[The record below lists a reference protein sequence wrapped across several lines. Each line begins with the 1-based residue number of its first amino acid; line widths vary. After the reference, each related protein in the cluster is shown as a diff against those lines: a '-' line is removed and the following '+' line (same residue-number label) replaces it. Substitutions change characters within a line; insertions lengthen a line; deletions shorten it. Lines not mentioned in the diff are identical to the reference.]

1 VSTEESGSA
10 SSGPAQRGVSGVVPP
25 EPAQRG
31 ARGVVPPEPAP
42 RGASGVVPPEPAQR
56 QLVVWRGDEVP
67 VPHDIPGPGDLRG
80 DTNTGRLLIGSL
92 MRAQLGLSLM
102 CLMLALTVTI
112 SFPLIAALVPAVGR
126 TRVAGLPLTLI
137 VLGFAFYPVFLAV
150 GWFYHR
156 QARQLEARFTDLV
169 NPAGH
174 RPDD

>member
-1 VSTEESGSA
+1 VSTEESRA
-10 SSGPAQRGVSGVVPP
+10 AQ
-25 EPAQRG
+25 
-31 ARGVVPPEPAP
+31 RGVVPPESAERGV
-42 RGASGVVPPEPAQR
+42 RGAVPPETAR
-56 QLVVWRGDEVP
+56 QLVVWRGDEMP
-67 VPHDIPGPGDLRG
+67 VQHDIPGPGDLRD

-112 SFPLIAALVPAVGR
+112 SFPLIAGLVPAVGR
-126 TRVAGLPLTLI
+126 TTVAGLPVTLI